1 MTKRFVTALSAAAAV
16 VGALLPM
23 TSEAIPAFARQTGKA
38 CATCHFQHFPV
49 LNAYGQEFKAGGY
62 TDMGKQGEIKGTDLS
77 LPAVLNGSFLT
88 KIRTQH
94 TNGGTG
100 AGTDATEVQFPDE
113 FGFLLGGRAA
123 TNVGFL
129 IEASLIGAGQGP
141 ALAGYKM
148 PITLHKT
155 EGGVRFQ
162 AIPFTTD
169 ALGSSYGFE
178 LLNTGAVRNV
188 RVFEHRKES
197 SAQQYIG
204 AGSGSATG
212 LAFVASSADFFVNVS
227 AWAPHINNSGAPAPN
242 SRPESQYVRAAWLG
256 NLMGFESGA
265 GVQMWSGKADNGAG
279 VIVDTKATAVDFQA
293 QGSVA
298 AMPLGVYVTYA
309 SAPASDTANVGV
321 VPQNLFNTGAKD
333 AKAFTVA
340 AELGLFSHAS
350 VKAAFRNGTTNAG
363 DVDNAFTTGVLY
375 HVAQNIELVAEHSHY
390 SKNKGTLTTLML
402 ESAF

>member
-1 MTKRFVTALSAAAAV
+1 MTKRTLTAVSAAAALAA
-16 VGALLPM
+16 ALLPM

-49 LNAYGQEFKAGGY
+49 LNAYGQEFKSGGY
-62 TDMGKQGEIKGTDLS
+62 TDMGKQGQVKGTDLS
-77 LPAVLNGSFLT
+77 IPDVLNSSFLT
-88 KIRTQH
+88 KIRTQT

-100 AGTDATEVQFPDE
+100 VGSDATEVQFPDE
-113 FGFLLGGRAA
+113 FGFLVGGRAA

-129 IEASLIGAGQGP
+129 VEASLIGAGQGP

-162 AIPFTTD
+162 AIPYTTD
-169 ALGSSYGFE
+169 ALGAAYGFE
-178 LLNTGAVRNV
+178 LLNTGSVRNV

-204 AGSGSATG
+204 AASGSATG
-212 LAFVASSADFFVNVS
+212 LALVASSADFFVNIS
-227 AWAPHINNSGAPAPN
+227 PFAAHINNSGAPAP
-242 SRPESQYVRAAWLG
+242 SSSFDSLYMRGAWLG

-265 GVQMWSGKADNGAG
+265 GVQMWSGKSDNGVG
-279 VIVDTKATAVDFQA
+279 TKVDTKATALDFQM
-293 QGSVA
+293 QGNAGS
-298 AMPLGVYVTYA
+298 MPLGVYVTYA
-309 SAPASDTANVGV
+309 SAPASDTLN
-321 VPQNLFNTGAKD
+321 PTLPRNLFNGGAND

-340 AELGLFSHAS
+340 GELGLFSHAS

-363 DVDNAFTTGVLY
+363 TVDNAFTTGVLY
-375 HVAQNIELVAEHSHY
+375 HVAQNVELVAEHSHY
-390 SKNKGTLTTLML
+390 TKNKGTLTTLML